1 MKKAVIIV
9 YDGKNPPLQAQKD
22 AAKKLAQY
30 GLIDDLEN
38 IEVYVLDE
46 AAIASPMEMVIAI
59 AEKAIGNADH
69 SNVVF
74 EKPEEWAAKMVINDF
89 SEALSTKDYDAFNAA
104 LSVRLSSELMRGFE
118 KADFIRAIRILTKEH
133 AENNITDAQRVYL
146 DDRVFQIMRRS
157 FYLVC
162 QGRHIVFR

>member
-1 MKKAVIIV
+1 MKQVVIIV
-9 YDGKNPPLQAQKD
+9 YDGKNPSLQAQKD
-22 AAKKLAQY
+22 TAGMLAQY
-30 GLIDDLEN
+30 GLIDDLEHV
-38 IEVYVLDE
+38 EVYVLDE
-46 AAIASPMEMVIAI
+46 AEMVAAIAG
-59 AEKAIGNADH
+59 KAINNA
-69 SNVVF
+69 SNHVVF
-74 EKPEEWAAKMVINDF
+74 EKPEEWAAKIVINDF

-118 KADFIRAIRILTKEH
+118 KADFIKAIRILTKEH
-133 AENNITDAQRVYL
+133 AENNITDAQRACL

>member
-1 MKKAVIIV
+1 MKQAVIIV

-22 AAKKLAQY
+22 AAGMLAQY
-30 GLIDDLEN
+30 GLIDNLEN
-38 IEVYVLDE
+38 VEVYVLDE
-46 AAIASPMEMVIAI
+46 ADMVAAIAA
-59 AEKAIGNADH
+59 KAINNA
-69 SNVVF
+69 SNHIVF

-104 LSVRLSSELMRGFE
+104 LSVRLSSELMRGSE
-118 KADFIRAIRILTKEH
+118 TDFIRAIRILNKEH
-133 AENNITDAQRVYL
+133 AENNITDAQRTCL

>member
-1 MKKAVIIV
+1 MKRAVIIV

-22 AAKKLAQY
+22 AAGMLAQY
-30 GLIDDLEN
+30 GLIDNLEN
-38 IEVYVLDE
+38 VEVYVLDE
-46 AAIASPMEMVIAI
+46 AEMVAAIAG
-59 AEKAIGNADH
+59 KALSDKGLV
-69 SNVVF
+69 SNHNNIVF

-89 SEALSTKDYDAFNAA
+89 SEALSTKDYDTFSVA
-104 LSVRLSSELMRGFE
+104 LSVRLSSELMRGSE
-118 KADFIRAIRILTKEH
+118 TDFIRAIRILNKEH
-133 AENNITDAQRVYL
+133 AENNITDVQRACL

>member
-1 MKKAVIIV
+1 MKRVVIIV

-22 AAKKLAQY
+22 AAGMLAQY
-30 GLIDDLEN
+30 GLIDNLEN
-38 IEVYVLDE
+38 VEVYVLNE
-46 AAIASPMEMVIAI
+46 AEIVAAIAG
-59 AEKAIGNADH
+59 KALGDNHNNI
-69 SNVVF
+69 VF

-89 SEALSTKDYDAFNAA
+89 SEALSAKDYDTFSVA
-104 LSVRLSSELMRGFE
+104 LSVRLSSELMRGSE
-118 KADFIRAIRILTKEH
+118 TDFIRAIRILNKEH
-133 AENNITDAQRVYL
+133 AENNITDAQRACL

>member
-1 MKKAVIIV
+1 MKHIVIIV

-22 AAKKLAQY
+22 AAGMLAQY
-30 GLIDDLEN
+30 GLIDNLEN
-38 IEVYVLDE
+38 VEVYVLDE
-46 AAIASPMEMVIAI
+46 AEMVAAIAG
-59 AEKAIGNADH
+59 KALGGNH

-89 SEALSTKDYDAFNAA
+89 SEALSTKDYDTFSVA
-104 LSVRLSSELMRGFE
+104 LSVRLSSELIRGPE
-118 KADFIRAIRILTKEH
+118 TDFIRAIRILNKEH
-133 AENNITDAQRVYL
+133 AENNITDAQRACL
-146 DDRVFQIMRRS
+146 DDRMFQIMRRS